1 VGKGAFDRQRTFRI
15 RLTPPF
21 IKLHLGPFSKRLAPL
36 GTRHSPT
43 ADRPYPNMLMVPQW
57 RTNEILH
64 DRFAELGGRI
74 EYDSALLGIA
84 QTEAVVTAELATGE
98 TIKADYLVGCDGGRS
113 TVRGLLGVQLVG
125 TSLDNKTMV
134 VADLE
139 IESLDR
145 EFWHAW
151 PLNFGGMPSLCPLP
165 LGNLFQLQSTSRI
178 ARSGLEAGVLRA
190 TGQRVTG
197 IAWQSEFRH
206 QTRMVDRYRVGRA
219 FLAGDAAHL
228 HPPSGAQGLNTSV
241 QDAWNLG
248 WKLAA
253 AIRTGDDG
261 LLETYQQERLPIA
274 AAMLDLTG
282 ALHLRSSLKRGEL
295 TNHLSLGYREST
307 LNVGEADD
315 GLAPGDRIPDRLLPD
330 GSRLFRS
337 SASHRGDPADPSQ
350 RAAYPYPARCLCCR
364 DRSSG
369 GWQLLRRRG
378 AQSRDRLIVTTTDH
392 THTHHEHIQ
401 ALHPVECAKPPRTNR
416 QKLAG
421 SVWENGFQISD
432 LTRFQIALYRRQA
445 QAAIYHLPCSYIT
458 PPAGGIGG
466 AEIGL
471 GTNRP

>member
-1 VGKGAFDRQRTFRI
+1 MEQSMTQVLIVGAGPTGIMLGIELLRRGVATRLVDAGKGPFEGSRGKGVQPRTLEIFDLIGVVDAMVASST
-15 RLTPPF
+15 LYPF

-330 GSRLFRS
+330 GSRLFDHLRHTG
-337 SASHRGDPADPSQ
+337 ATQLIRRNAPHILIRPD
-350 RAAYPYPARCLCCR
+350 AY
-364 DRSSG
+364 
-369 GWQLLRRRG
+369 
-378 AQSRDRLIVTTTDH
+378 V
-392 THTHHEHIQ
+392 
-401 ALHPVECAKPPRTNR
+401 
-416 QKLAG
+416 
-421 SVWENGFQISD
+421 
-432 LTRFQIALYRRQA
+432 
-445 QAAIYHLPCSYIT
+445 
-458 PPAGGIGG
+458 
-466 AEIGL
+466 AEIGRREV
-471 GTNRP
+471 GSYFGDAVHKVEID